1 MTKLADYRLL
11 GRSGLRVSPLA
22 LGTMTF
28 GNDWGWGATEEEAQT
43 IFDMYV
49 DRGGNFVDTSVNYTG
64 GSSERFLGRFIK
76 HKRDRVVVAT
86 KFTMAREE
94 GNPNSGGNQ
103 RLNIIRSVETSL
115 KQLDTDWIDLLYL
128 HSWDFTTG
136 VDEVMRALEDVVRS
150 GKVAYLGI
158 SNTPAWL
165 VSQMQTIADFRGWA
179 PFVALQIEYSL
190 AERTVEQELVPMARA
205 LGLGIVPWS
214 PLAGGLLAGKYSRR
228 DLEGAQEGAAVT
240 GTRKDVIAA
249 MGGMTE
255 RALNIADAVAQ
266 VATELGVSSSQV
278 AIAWL
283 LQQRAGTTPILG
295 ARTPEQL
302 ADNLGALDVE
312 LGDDQIARL
321 NAVSAV
327 DPVFPNR
334 FITGPM
340 VQQLI
345 FGGTKVGPLRGL

>member
-1 MTKLADYRLL
+1 MTTLTDYRLL
-11 GRSGLRVSPLA
+11 SRSGLRVSPLA

-28 GNDWGWGATEEEAQT
+28 GADWGWGATEDEART
-43 IFDMYV
+43 MFDTYV

-76 HKRDRVVVAT
+76 PKREKVVVAT
-86 KFTMAREE
+86 KFTMGREPN
-94 GNPNSGGNQ
+94 NPNSGGNH

-115 KQLDTDWIDLLYL
+115 RQLETDWIDLLYL

-136 VDEVMRALEDVVRS
+136 VDEVTRALDDVVRS
-150 GKVAYLGI
+150 GKVTYIGI

-165 VSQMQTIADFRGWA
+165 VAQMQTLADLRGWA

-190 AERTVEQELVPMARA
+190 AERTVEQELIPMADA

-214 PLAGGLLAGKYSRR
+214 PLAGGLLAGKYSRA
-228 DLEGAQEGAAVT
+228 DLAGAKAGAEVT
-240 GTRKDVIAA
+240 GSRRDVIVA

-255 RALNIADAVAQ
+255 RALGIADAVRV
-266 VATELGVSSSQV
+266 VAEELGVTSPQV

-283 LQQRAGTTPILG
+283 LSRQQVTTPILG
-295 ARTPEQL
+295 ARTPAQL
-302 ADNLGALDVE
+302 EDNLGALDVTLTDE
-312 LGDDQIARL
+312 QVKRL
-321 NAVSAV
+321 DAASAV
-327 DPVFPNR
+327 EPIFPHG

-340 VQQLI
+340 VRQLI
-345 FGGTKVGPLRGL
+345 FGGTNVQVR